1 MTPAARL
8 QMAIE
13 ILEGLER
20 TAQPTD
26 RFLKAW
32 FRTRRFA
39 GSKDRR
45 AIAEQVF
52 SVQRH
57 RAHLAHR
64 MGGDTPRALVIASL
78 LETHE
83 DAAALFSGGYGP
95 PPLTDADRAAMAATQ
110 EPAPAWVL
118 GEYPSWLE
126 AELLR
131 AFGDDLPQAMAAL
144 IPRAPTDLRINTLK
158 ATRDDVIAALSK
170 DSIAAAPTPY
180 APHGVRIAG
189 DVPNLS
195 KSPLFESGAFEFQD
209 EAAQIASHLCN
220 AKPDMR
226 VLDLAAGAGGKS
238 LALAAAMQNTGEIV
252 ACDVRGEALFE
263 LEKRAR
269 RAGVTIIK
277 TVALEHAAPEG
288 AFDLVLVD
296 VPCSGSGT
304 WRRQPELRWRL
315 TPARLAELT
324 EIQDRLLDQAAGLT
338 APGGRLVY
346 TTCSILPV
354 ENQDRAQAFLARHPG
369 FAALALRENWP
380 QNHDGTAPPGLS
392 HDFRASPGLT
402 GTDGFYCTA
411 FRRV

>member
-64 MGGDTPRALVIASL
+64 MASDVPRALVIASL
-78 LETHE
+78 LEAGE

-95 PPLTDADRAAMAATQ
+95 APLTDAERAAMAATQ

-144 IPRAPTDLRINTLK
+144 IPRAPTDLRVNTLK
-158 ATRDDVIAALSK
+158 AARDDVIAALLK
-170 DSIAAAPTPY
+170 DGIAAAPTPY

-209 EAAQIASHLCN
+209 EAAQIASILCD
-220 AKPDMR
+220 ARPDMR

-263 LEKRAR
+263 LGKRAR

-346 TTCSILPV
+346 ATCSILPV
-354 ENQDRAQAFLARHPG
+354 ENQDRAQAFLGRQPG

-380 QNHDGTAPPGLS
+380 QNHEGTAPPGLS

-402 GTDGFYCTA
+402 GTDGFYCAA